1 MLNAY
6 AIFTLTIIIC
16 KTFAFFQ
23 VRKLNRRVLY
33 RRISD
38 LQQIKFNEMF
48 TSKIAHI
55 LRTNIFYFNLYH
67 VGYTI
72 LIHFI
77 IQFSIKALEIMHFLH
92 LSLSLMEWTTC
103 ICCCIQFKI
112 QKTTTWKQFFRTN
125 IFVDGALRNKFV
137 MAN

>member
-6 AIFTLTIIIC
+6 AIFISTIIIC

-33 RRISD
+33 RSISD
-38 LQQIKFNEMF
+38 LQQIKFHEMF
-48 TSKIAHI
+48 ISK
-55 LRTNIFYFNLYH
+55 RTNIFYFNLYH

>member
-6 AIFTLTIIIC
+6 AIFISTIIIC

-38 LQQIKFNEMF
+38 LQQIKFHEMF
-48 TSKIAHI
+48 TSKIAH
-55 LRTNIFYFNLYH
+55 RTNIFYFNLYH

-77 IQFSIKALEIMHFLH
+77 IFFSLKALEIMHFLH

-125 IFVDGALRNKFV
+125 IFVDGCCISK
-137 MAN
+137 

>member
-6 AIFTLTIIIC
+6 AIFISTIIIC

-33 RRISD
+33 RSISD
-38 LQQIKFNEMF
+38 LQQIKFHEMY
-48 TSKIAHI
+48 TSKYFLLQFISCRI
-55 LRTNIFYFNLYH
+55 YYFNSFY
-67 VGYTI
+67 Y
-72 LIHFI
+72 F
-77 IQFSIKALEIMHFLH
+77 FSLKALEIMHFLH